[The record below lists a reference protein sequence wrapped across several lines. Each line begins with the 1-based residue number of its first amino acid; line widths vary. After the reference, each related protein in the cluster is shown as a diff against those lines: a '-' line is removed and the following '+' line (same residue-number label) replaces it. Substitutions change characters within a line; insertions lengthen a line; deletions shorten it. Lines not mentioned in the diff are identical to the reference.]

1 MNLIAPQAS
10 EKNIK
15 FDVVFNDE
23 IEETLIGD
31 AMRLNQV
38 LINILSNA
46 VKFTPEGGEVKLIV
60 NRLWIKQNTVYLQ
73 FIVKDNGIGMSPEFQ
88 KKVFDPFEQAS
99 VKISSIYGGTGLGLS
114 ITRNLVLLM
123 GGSISV
129 QSQEGLGSEFSVE
142 LPFGF
147 TNEENTKCLS
157 WMMIL
162 APVSTHA

>member
-1 MNLIAPQAS
+1 
-10 EKNIK
+10 
-15 FDVVFNDE
+15 
-23 IEETLIGD
+23 
-31 AMRLNQV
+31 MRLNQV

-147 TNEENTKCLS
+147 TNEENTAPHGLGEFKVLVVDDDIGTCEHACLIFEALGPEHWVCS
-157 WMMIL
+157 
-162 APVSTHA
+162 